1 MSKKNFKTNRGVS
14 LIETLFYIIL
24 FTLLSIVVINAMIT
38 MMKSFKETAI
48 QRELA
53 QSGTIMEII
62 SREIK
67 KAYDISS
74 LSSTDLV
81 LNTKNES
88 NNNKTVEFMLSGSN
102 LLFKENNILTGNLNV
117 PNITITG
124 LTFTQIITTKGKAV
138 KITLSVRSKGDAT
151 PNTENFYDTIVLR
164 GNY

>member
-1 MSKKNFKTNRGVS
+1 MSKKNLKTNRGVS
-14 LIETLFYIIL
+14 LIETLFYIVL
-24 FTLLSIVVINAMIT
+24 FTMLSIVVINAMIT
-38 MMKSFKETAI
+38 MMKSFKETAV

-53 QSGTIMEII
+53 QSGTIMEIM

-67 KAYDISS
+67 KAYDIGS

-81 LNTKNES
+81 LNTKDES

-102 LLFKENNILTGNLNV
+102 LLFKENNVLTGNLNV

>member
-1 MSKKNFKTNRGVS
+1 MSKKNLKTNRGVS
-14 LIETLFYIIL
+14 LIETLFYIVL

-38 MMKSFKETAI
+38 MMKSFKETSI

-81 LNTKNES
+81 LNTKDES
-88 NNNKTVEFMLSGSN
+88 NNNKTVEFVLSGSN
-102 LLFKENNILTGNLNV
+102 LLFKENNVLTGNLNV

-151 PNTENFYDTIVLR
+151 PNTENFYDTLVLR

>member
-1 MSKKNFKTNRGVS
+1 MSKKNLKTNRGVS
-14 LIETLFYIIL
+14 LIETLFYIVL
-24 FTLLSIVVINAMIT
+24 FTMLSIVVINAMIT
-38 MMKSFKETAI
+38 MMKSFKETAV

-53 QSGTIMEII
+53 QSGTIVEIM

-81 LNTKNES
+81 LNTKDEL
-88 NNNKTVEFMLSGSN
+88 NNNKTVEFVLSGSD
-102 LLFKENNILTGNLNV
+102 LLFKENNVLTGNLNV
-117 PNITITG
+117 PNITIIG